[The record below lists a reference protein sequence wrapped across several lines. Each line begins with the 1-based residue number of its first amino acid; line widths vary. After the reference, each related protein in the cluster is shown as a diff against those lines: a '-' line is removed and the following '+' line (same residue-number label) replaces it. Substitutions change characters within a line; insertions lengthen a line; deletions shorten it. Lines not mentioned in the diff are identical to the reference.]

1 MEPSSGV
8 DLPDVAKRFAPEVL
22 AERLQSLPR
31 NRASAMR
38 VLQVAGD
45 QRASATDLAGALGS
59 DAALATG
66 VLKLANS
73 AYYGL
78 VGRVRDLQLA
88 VSVVGF
94 VSVHSLAAAHAAGA
108 LGPAAIVP
116 PGFWDR
122 ATASAAS
129 CSALAP
135 TLSVPRSEGL
145 SLGLL
150 HELGDFLLLQAA
162 PEAHAMVHAA
172 TTSSGCRERAEV
184 EHDVLGSHHGDL
196 LAHSLQAWSFP
207 TDFVD
212 AFRSHPD
219 ATRTAEALPRT
230 LRAGRA
236 LSSLTAQDD
245 AEREPAQELAAD
257 LTEALDV
264 AALPVEQAWT
274 LSRVARSDA
283 AQLALAFASADAA

>member
-1 MEPSSGV
+1 V
-8 DLPDVAKRFAPEVL
+8 PDVAQRFAPEVL

-31 NRASAMR
+31 NRTSALR

-45 QRASATDLAGALGS
+45 QRASATDLAGALGT
-59 DAALATG
+59 DPALATG

-78 VGRVRDLQLA
+78 AGRIRDLQLA

-108 LGPAAIVP
+108 LGPKAVVP

-150 HELGDFLLLQAA
+150 HELGDFLLLQAVPA
-162 PEAHAMVHAA
+162 AHASVHAA
-172 TTSSGCRERAEV
+172 STDGGCRERAEV
-184 EHDVLGSHHGDL
+184 EHDLLGSHHGEL
-196 LAHSLQAWSFP
+196 LALSLEAWSFP
-207 TDFVD
+207 ADFVE
-212 AFRSHPD
+212 AVRTHPD
-219 ATRTAEALPRT
+219 ATRAADALPRT
-230 LRAGRA
+230 LRAGQA
-236 LSSLTAQDD
+236 LSALTVREDD
-245 AEREPAQELAAD
+245 DGESEHELAAD

-264 AALPVEQAWT
+264 AALPVDQAWT
-274 LSRVARSDA
+274 LSRVARNDA
-283 AQLALAFASADAA
+283 TLLALAFAAATATAA